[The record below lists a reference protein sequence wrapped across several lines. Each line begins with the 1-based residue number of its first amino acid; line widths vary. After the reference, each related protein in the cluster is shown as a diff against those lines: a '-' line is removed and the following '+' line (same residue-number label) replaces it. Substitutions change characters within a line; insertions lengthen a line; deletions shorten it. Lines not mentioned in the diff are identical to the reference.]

1 MSGTRRAMCR
11 TLRLPEEGR
20 LLAEVKKPGTAECAE
35 KHAEFA
41 EVLSRCRRWG
51 IWLCGIHKC
60 RDTIYEGGP
69 CSAAI

>member
-1 MSGTRRAMCR
+1 MCR

-41 EVLSRCRRWG
+41 EVLIAAG
-51 IWLCGIHKC
+51 V
-60 RDTIYEGGP
+60 GGLVVRY
-69 CSAAI
+69 SQVS